1 MTSEKSVSPDA
12 QARVERLVAEYR
24 EQKKA
29 LRFLDSNLWVGRPM
43 QPGFCFRWD
52 LEALLGY
59 MDRYAI
65 EGGIVT
71 HSAAAMEDPY
81 ATNEELLD
89 WIADQERL
97 WGGLVVTTELPRG
110 YSTWGNYFD
119 RAISRKARLV
129 RLFPASHRFS
139 LERWC
144 SGALLDALHERR
156 MLLAVWHIETG
167 WNAIKMLC
175 DTYPDLPIL
184 VEGRPQKIVYHNRF
198 FYPLLERYP
207 NLHLEL
213 HNLNVY
219 LGIEDMVSR
228 FGAEHL
234 VFGSCL
240 PFNDPNTAQMMVTA
254 ARIGELAKR
263 QIAHSNLQNLLDRV
277 IVP

>member
-1 MTSEKSVSPDA
+1 MSDMSVPPDA

-29 LRFLDSNLWVGRPM
+29 LRFLDSNLWVGRPAH
-43 QPGFCFRWD
+43 PGFCMRWD
-52 LEALLGY
+52 LDALLGY

-71 HSAAAMEDPY
+71 HSAASMEDPY
-81 ATNEELLD
+81 ASNEELLD
-89 WIADQERL
+89 WIAAQERL
-97 WGGLVVTTELPRG
+97 WGGLVVTTELPSG
-110 YSTWGNYFD
+110 YSSWGDYLD
-119 RAISRKARLV
+119 WAISRKARMV
-129 RLFPASHRFS
+129 RLFPKSHRFS

-156 MLLAVWHIETG
+156 LLLVVWHIETG

-175 DTYPDLPIL
+175 DTYPDLPVL

-219 LGIEDMVSR
+219 LGIEDMVDK
-228 FGAEHL
+228 FGAGHL
-234 VFGSCL
+234 VFGSCM
-240 PFNDPNTAQMMVTA
+240 PVNDPNTAQMMVTA
-254 ARIGELAKR
+254 ARIEEQAKR
-263 QIAHSNLQNLLDRV
+263 QIAHGNLQNLLDRV
-277 IVP
+277 VVP